1 MYKVFINEKPLF
13 FLSTL
18 EGVSVSQ
25 GSGIIEYDSILDI
38 DDIFDYHD
46 HNMSTFVLGDLSD
59 WKAFQELFCP
69 IEAAGGLVRKNDQY
83 LFIFRN
89 GKWDLPKGKIDPGE
103 TPETAAVR
111 EVEEECG
118 IDSPDIVDNI
128 TETYHTYFLEGKW
141 ILKRTHWFLMEYSGD
156 QALTPQLEEGITKA
170 DWLTREKWN
179 QVMNNT
185 YGSIQDV
192 LDLCS

>member
-1 MYKVFINEKPLF
+1 MINTFLF
-13 FLSTL
+13 SAIA
-18 EGVSVSQ
+18 
-25 GSGIIEYDSILDI
+25 SGI
-38 DDIFDYHD
+38 
-46 HNMSTFVLGDLSD
+46 
-59 WKAFQELFCP
+59 
-69 IEAAGGLVRKNDQY
+69 
-83 LFIFRN
+83 
-89 GKWDLPKGKIDPGE
+89 LPKGKIDPGE